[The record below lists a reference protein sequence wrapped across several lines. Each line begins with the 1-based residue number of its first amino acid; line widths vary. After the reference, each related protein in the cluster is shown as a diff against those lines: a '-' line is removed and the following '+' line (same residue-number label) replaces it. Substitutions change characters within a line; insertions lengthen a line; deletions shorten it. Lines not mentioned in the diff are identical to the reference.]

1 MSGSVLIVMDFWEKL
16 VDGLM
21 EGNGTDCMEE
31 IWRMGRNLTDERGST
46 GSSTGRRSL
55 TGSSTGRTSGF

>member
-31 IWRMGRNLTDERGST
+31 IWRMGRDLTDERVQPVVLPVEGV
-46 GSSTGRRSL
+46 
-55 TGSSTGRTSGF
+55 